1 MVSIG
6 IIVCRTAFFKEKS
19 IYACEFAWYT
29 VHGDYMQ
36 QFVTQ
41 NAAQTRALGEKLGK
55 KLAESAGGRVVA
67 LFGGMG
73 MGKTVFVT
81 GVAAGLGLSDVV
93 CSPTFA
99 IVNVYGEND
108 ALCHFDMYRVETW
121 EDLLSTGFFEYL
133 DAGSVLCVEWSEN
146 IENALPENTVRVTLQ
161 QGRTAEERRITVE
174 GIEL

>member
-1 MVSIG
+1 
-6 IIVCRTAFFKEKS
+6 
-19 IYACEFAWYT
+19 
-29 VHGDYMQ
+29 MQ
-36 QFVTQ
+36 TFVTKG
-41 NAAQTRALGEKLGK
+41 ASGTRALGERLGAA
-55 KLAESAGGRVVA
+55 LRGRTGGRVVA

-81 GVAAGLGLSDVV
+81 GVAAGMGLCDAV

-99 IVNVYGEND
+99 IVNVYGDD
-108 ALCHFDMYRVETW
+108 ALCHFDMYRVQTW

-146 IENALPENTVRVTLQ
+146 VENALPADAVRVTLR
-161 QGRTAEERRITVE
+161 QGNAEDERVVTVE